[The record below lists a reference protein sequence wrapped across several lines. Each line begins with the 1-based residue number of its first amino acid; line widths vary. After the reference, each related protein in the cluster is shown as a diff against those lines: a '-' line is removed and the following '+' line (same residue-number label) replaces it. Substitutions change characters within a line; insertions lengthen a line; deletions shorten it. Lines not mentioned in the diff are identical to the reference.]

1 MQMMRRVQ
9 VAVAVLL
16 CVAVGLVIGPVPAT
30 HAQLEELITNAK
42 PAVVVVIASRAPGK
56 SGHGSGF
63 IFHPSGFVLT
73 NHHVV
78 EGATEITVLLPDRRR
93 FRATVVDYIR
103 RVDFACPPRVETWID
118 AAILKIEGEGFP
130 VLPLGDSDTLRQG
143 QEILVMGY
151 PGGVGIDEVSVTRGI
166 VGAVRVGWLQTDAV
180 MLPGNSGGPVLD
192 RSGRVVGLATFG
204 TGMFLRIGGIV
215 PIKSIRG
222 MVDAAPT
229 PGAARVQEIRV
240 TGREYAGPVVV
251 GRRLTYRSAPTG
263 PSEQIREV
271 TQVTN
276 LAGALVYTVRRT
288 GGGEAQNYL
297 GADGLFTLALAGGTS
312 RVTYPEPLQWL
323 PFPPCPGVT
332 WSSRWREE
340 QTDGTIRR
348 VEVASKIDG
357 AGETVTVPAGAFA
370 QTLKIVET
378 FIITETRGGRT
389 SSFRNI
395 NTEWWAPGVGLV
407 RAIEEATAGAGRWT
421 MELISHFVPSPP

>member
-1 MQMMRRVQ
+1 MRMMRQVQ
-9 VAVAVLL
+9 AVLAVLL
-16 CVAVGLVIGPVPAT
+16 CVAVGLIIGPLPST
-30 HAQLEELITNAK
+30 HAQLEELVTTAK
-42 PAVVVVIASRAPGK
+42 PAVVVVIVTRATGK

-63 IFHPSGFVLT
+63 IFHSSGFVLT
-73 NHHVV
+73 NQHVV

-130 VLPLGDSDTLRQG
+130 VLTLGDSDTLRQG

-151 PGGVGIDEVSVTRGI
+151 PGGVG
-166 VGAVRVGWLQTDAV
+166 
-180 MLPGNSGGPVLD
+180 
-192 RSGRVVGLATFG
+192 LATFG
-204 TGMFLRIGGIV
+204 TGMLLRIGGIV

-263 PSEQIREV
+263 PSEQTREV
-271 TQVTN
+271 TQVMN
-276 LAGALVYTVRRT
+276 LAGALVHAVRRT
-288 GGGEAQNYL
+288 EGGEAQNYL

-312 RVTYPEPLQWL
+312 RVTYLDPLQWL

-332 WSSRWREE
+332 WSGRWREE
-340 QTDGTIRR
+340 HTDGTIRQ

-357 AGETVTVPAGAFA
+357 VGETVTVPAGAFA

-378 FIITETRGGRT
+378 FIITNTRDGRT
-389 SSFRNI
+389 SSWRNL

>member
-1 MQMMRRVQ
+1 M
-9 VAVAVLL
+9 
-16 CVAVGLVIGPVPAT
+16 GLVVGPVPAT
-30 HAQLEELITNAK
+30 HAQLEELIANAK
-42 PAVVVVIASRAPGK
+42 PAVVVVIASGATGK

-130 VLPLGDSDTLRQG
+130 VIPLGDSDTLRQG

-166 VGAVRVGWLQTDAV
+166 VGAVRAGWLQTDAV

-192 RSGRVVGLATFG
+192 RGGRVVGLATFG

-215 PIKSIRG
+215 PTKSIRG
-222 MVDAAPT
+222 MVDAAPAPDAT
-229 PGAARVQEIRV
+229 RVQEIRV

-251 GRRLTYRSAPTG
+251 GRRRTFRATG
-263 PSEQIREV
+263 GGASEQIREV
-271 TQVTN
+271 AQVTN
-276 LAGALVYTVRRT
+276 LAGGLVFTERRT
-288 GGGEAQNYL
+288 GGIESQGYL
-297 GADGLFTLALAGGTS
+297 GADGLFTIANKGATWQT
-312 RVTYPEPLQWL
+312 TYTDPLQWM
-323 PFPPCPGVT
+323 PFPPCPGVG
-332 WSSRWREE
+332 WKSRWRTEYADR
-340 QTDGTIRR
+340 TVH
-348 VEVASKIDG
+348 VEVTSRI
-357 AGETVTVPAGAFA
+357 AGVEAVSVSAGPFA
-370 QTLKIVET
+370 QAIRISEVIDIVENK
-378 FIITETRGGRT
+378 GGRT
-389 SSFRNI
+389 TSWRNL

-407 RAIEEATAGAGRWT
+407 RAIEEATSGTGRWT
-421 MELISHFVPSPP
+421 LELISHFVPGTP